1 MIVLVLI
8 SATVVALSILYF
20 IANRKLNYW
29 DKRGVPFE
37 KPLPLFGNFA
47 GYILL
52 KAYWGKS
59 VQKLCK
65 RFQKEPYFGVY
76 YGTEPALVVQDPEL
90 IKLITTK
97 DFYYFSSREISNYTH
112 LEIMTQNLFFTQGN
126 RWKVLRQNLTPLF
139 SSSKMK
145 NMFHLVE
152 NCSKMFETLLDEET
166 KKSPDLDVRA
176 TSVRFAM
183 DSITSCAFGV
193 NSNVMGKDCDNNPF
207 KVMGDLLFELSNYR
221 GFKIVARAIWPYV
234 FYGLGFKTFPKE
246 LDTFFNKLLS
256 DVFKD
261 RNYKPS
267 ARNDFVDL
275 MLNLKENKFLSGD
288 SMSNVKSESEKKE
301 RINLEVTDE
310 LLIAQ
315 CIVFF
320 AAGFETS
327 ASVMCFTLYE
337 LAKNPEKQLRLF
349 DEVDAYLKKS
359 GGKVTYECLTE
370 LPYLEACVNEAMRLY
385 PVLGVLAR
393 EVVEPYTLPSGLVL
407 EKGMRIHLPV
417 YHLHHNADLFP
428 DPEKY
433 RPERFMGEEK
443 KNIVPYSYMP
453 FGEGPRICIG
463 MRFARMQMIAGMVT
477 LLKKYSLS
485 LAPGMPREVDFE
497 PRTFVTQAKE
507 PIRLTLTPR
516 PGPERMFA

>member
-1 MIVLVLI
+1 MIALLLI
-8 SATVVALSILYF
+8 SATIVALSILYF
-20 IANRKLNYW
+20 IANKKLNYW
-29 DKRGVPFE
+29 EKRGVPFE
-37 KPLPLFGNFA
+37 KPVPIFGNFA

-52 KAYWGKS
+52 KSYWGKAT
-59 VQKLCK
+59 QKLCQK
-65 RFQKEPYFGVY
+65 FQKEPYFGVY

-112 LEIMTQNLFFTQGN
+112 LETITQNLFFTQGN

-145 NMFHLVE
+145 NMFHLIE
-152 NCSKMFETLLDEET
+152 NCTKTFENLLDEET
-166 KKSPDLDVRA
+166 NKCPELDIRA
-176 TSVRFAM
+176 TAVRFAM
-183 DSITSCAFGV
+183 DSITSCAFGI
-193 NSNVMGKDCDNNPF
+193 NSDVMGKNCENNPF
-207 KVMGDLLFELSNYR
+207 KVMGDVIFELTNIR

-234 FYGLGFKTFPKE
+234 FYGLGFRTFPDE
-246 LDTFFNKLLS
+246 IDTFFNRLLS
-256 DVFKD
+256 DVFKE

-267 ARNDFVDL
+267 TRNDFVDL
-275 MLNLKENKFLSGD
+275 MLNFKGSKNMSGD

-301 RINLEVTDE
+301 RIHLEVTDD

-315 CIVFF
+315 CMVFF

-337 LAKNPEKQLRLF
+337 LAKNPEKQPRLF
-349 DEVDAYLKKS
+349 EEVDAYLKKT
-359 GGKVTYECLTE
+359 GGKVTYDCLTE
-370 LPYLEACVNEAMRLY
+370 LPYMEACVNEAMRLY

-407 EKGMRIHLPV
+407 EKGMRVHLPV

-428 DPEKY
+428 EPEKY

-443 KNIVPYSYMP
+443 QNIVPYTYMP

-463 MRFARMQMIAGMVT
+463 MRFARMQMFAGLVT
-477 LLKKYSLS
+477 LLKNYSLR

-497 PRTFVTQAKE
+497 PRTFVTQAKN

-516 PGPERMFA
+516 SCTQRMVA